1 MLVPRILV
9 PVDAEAA
16 VMDSAG
22 KVVPGCGMGEARAIP
37 RGSRQPVAASRPSLF
52 AEVMLENSPTKPRG
66 RAKDLIVSLTAH
78 GVLLVALFVVPLYF
92 TAVVDLDQFNRTL
105 LVAPLVPAPPPPIS
119 IAVSRPI
126 VALHKVLPV
135 AGKLVAPS
143 VIPNQIARTGK
154 EPGIED
160 ARPGI
165 AVGAPG
171 GVPGGQL
178 GGVIGGILTGS
189 SASNIPPPPPVSTPK
204 SPIRVGGDVKAPR
217 LISQVAPIYPVT
229 LRKARVK
236 GSVVIDAVI
245 DAQGN
250 IVEMQPVSG
259 NPFLMPPA
267 MEALRHWKY
276 EPTILNGQ
284 AYAVKLLVTIEFRLS

>member
-9 PVDAEAA
+9 PSDAGAA
-16 VMDSAG
+16 VSAG
-22 KVVPGCGMGEARAIP
+22 KVVQARATTQ
-37 RGSRQPVAASRPSLF
+37 GSQQPVAASRPSVF

-92 TAVVDLDQFNRTL
+92 TETVDLHQFNRTL
-105 LVAPLVPAPPPPIS
+105 LVAPPVPVPPPPPPVGI
-119 IAVSRPI
+119 SRPI
-126 VALHKVLPV
+126 VAPHKVLPV
-135 AGKLVAPS
+135 AGKLMAPS
-143 VIPNQIARTGK
+143 VIPKQIARTS
-154 EPGIED
+154 EELGIKD
-160 ARPGI
+160 GPPGI
-165 AVGAPG
+165 AVGVPG

-178 GGVIGGILTGS
+178 GGVIGGILTGA
-189 SASNIPPPPPVSTPK
+189 SASNAAPPPPVSVPK
-204 SPIRVGGDVKAPR
+204 GPIRVGGDVKAPR
-217 LISQVAPIYPVT
+217 LISQVAPIYPAV

-236 GSVVIDAVI
+236 GLVVIDAVI

-267 MEALRHWKY
+267 MDALRHWKY

-284 AYAVKLLVTIEFRLS
+284 AYPVKLLVTIDFRLS